1 MIKIDGSGTTLFDFE
16 EIVSDILQ
24 KERSLC
30 LESVSTAVT
39 FPSLWQHS
47 SACGPCVH
55 AHLWDELVVVGQVC
69 PAVDAAVGAVARW
82 QVSLEGLRLGHLHHV
97 SGAGLLAGVRA
108 GTGRV
113 AALLD
118 LLTEETLEDASK
130 SRRCCGVGV
139 WHAPHRHHRRK
150 SNLQEVKGEESMW
163 WGTIKVDWNAN
174 TTAASLISLDYGHQ
188 LYDHKCDIMLS
199 QLTLQRQKSS
209 NICKIKSLMKGGS
222 VYIQRFTSYQHIL
235 GNTQP

>member
-1 MIKIDGSGTTLFDFE
+1 M
-16 EIVSDILQ
+16 
-24 KERSLC
+24 
-30 LESVSTAVT
+30 
-39 FPSLWQHS
+39 
-47 SACGPCVH
+47 
-55 AHLWDELVVVGQVC
+55 VGQVC
-69 PAVDAAVGAVARW
+69 PAVDAAVGAVAGW

-150 SNLQEVKGEESMW
+150 SNL
-163 WGTIKVDWNAN
+163 WGVGGGGQRKRGDTFPVLELMI
-174 TTAASLISLDYGHQ
+174 LIAFPIDAQ
-188 LYDHKCDIMLS
+188 LIC
-199 QLTLQRQKSS
+199 SS
-209 NICKIKSLMKGGS
+209 NHLITIIYYVITIAARL
-222 VYIQRFTSYQHIL
+222 L
-235 GNTQP
+235 GDVT

>member
-1 MIKIDGSGTTLFDFE
+1 MI
-16 EIVSDILQ
+16 
-24 KERSLC
+24 
-30 LESVSTAVT
+30 
-39 FPSLWQHS
+39 
-47 SACGPCVH
+47 
-55 AHLWDELVVVGQVC
+55 GQMC
-69 PAVDAAVGAVARW
+69 PAVDAAVGAVAVW

-150 SNLQEVKGEESMW
+150 SNLRRGKKKGKRRCGERHVPYLLFLELM
-163 WGTIKVDWNAN
+163 I
-174 TTAASLISLDYGHQ
+174 LIAFP
-188 LYDHKCDIMLS
+188 I
-199 QLTLQRQKSS
+199 
-209 NICKIKSLMKGGS
+209 
-222 VYIQRFTSYQHIL
+222 
-235 GNTQP
+235 